1 VVFSDFIGSPG
12 FAGDHLGFFSHR
24 IGSPGAAGDY
34 LGIPSA
40 SRLLGFHHLGFPS
53 HHKTRWVSVAP
64 PAPPDLDLGISA
76 SPLAPPALGGSR
88 FPLRTPALCL
98 DLRVSRRQWV
108 LVAPPAPPGL
118 AGAFLPL
125 VALGLHSW
133 FGYRVSAIFDLLL
146 LFRLFFDCWLR

>member
-1 VVFSDFIGSPG
+1 MVISDFIGSPG

-24 IGSPGAAGDY
+24 IGSPGAASDY
-34 LGIPSA
+34 LGIPST

-64 PAPPDLDLGISA
+64 PAPPDLDLDISA

-98 DLRVSRRQWV
+98 DLWVSRRQWV
-108 LVAPPAPPGL
+108 SVAPPAPPGL
-118 AGAFLPL
+118 VGAFLPL

-133 FGYRVSAIFDLLL
+133 FGYRVSAFWLLL